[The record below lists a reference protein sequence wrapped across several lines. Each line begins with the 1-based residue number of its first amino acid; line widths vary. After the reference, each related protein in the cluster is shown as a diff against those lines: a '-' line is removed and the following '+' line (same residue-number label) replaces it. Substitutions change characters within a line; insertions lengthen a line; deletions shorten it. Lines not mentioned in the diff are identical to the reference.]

1 MIKTNQD
8 IIGEQWIRINDD
20 VLAATDED
28 KKTAEKIISNS
39 ELVIQILD
47 RRVTPAEWNLSTLN
61 C

>member
-1 MIKTNQD
+1 MVKTNQD

-28 KKTAEKIISNS
+28 KKTAEKMISNS

-47 RRVTPAEWNLSTLN
+47 GRVTPAE
-61 C
+61 